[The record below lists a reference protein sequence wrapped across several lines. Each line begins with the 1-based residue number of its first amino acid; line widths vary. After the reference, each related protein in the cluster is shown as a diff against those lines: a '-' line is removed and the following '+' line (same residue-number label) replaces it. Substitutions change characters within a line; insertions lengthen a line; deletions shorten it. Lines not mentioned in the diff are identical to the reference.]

1 MAEIYKYVKTLR
13 EDDIELILL
22 EESDMPIASS
32 VVAREKAKL
41 QEQIQNI
48 VNSLNDYFLK
58 SETYSK
64 EEVNALFA
72 QLAGLGIEFKE
83 VQTLPT
89 TGENKYI
96 YLVPKTVSTN
106 DIYDE
111 YIWVNG
117 KFERIGS
124 TAINLAD
131 YYTKTEIDAKLA
143 TKGGLSS
150 ANTWSGA
157 NNFTG
162 NLTKN
167 GANVATESQIPKVD
181 STLSTTSTNAI
192 QNKAVK
198 TELDKK
204 GGKSSANTWSANNN
218 FTGGLQ
224 KNGVDVA
231 TTTQVN
237 EKITMPTAL
246 EGGYLKYTQEKGAHW
261 ALVES
266 GGNSS
271 GSSDV
276 SKDIYLLKMD
286 LGLTTA
292 NLERSVVN
300 NLLNVTKDLVAGNI
314 LIDELGNI
322 YKITLLWALDD
333 EEYYKI
339 RLVNAGSYGKVV
351 YFIDTKITD
360 INKYPQES
368 IATKYPNGS
377 YIMDNTGKVYQVTE
391 YIPNEILPNDLPGYY
406 KLVLICNPTSEG
418 GGSSSES
425 TNLLKQGDY
434 FPELIYF
441 DTTKNIDDWLA
452 GLTYSQMAGYNMCMI
467 LPFNSNYTEG
477 VAALKF
483 EAYGETTYLLLYGDL
498 AKLDS
503 QLTTT
508 IYCSANITNNPNTFI
523 NFYYQNNCTYGW
535 NLKKLYTGD
544 LRSNQISYLVNGVD
558 FIISEDNNPSFQDI
572 CFYSYNYYSEG
583 DVLSRGSRFSK
594 TALYCDDIQF
604 GKSSTDYITP
614 LILKKSQVVGEE
626 ASRFSLVKAESDRV
640 VFIDVAIDS
649 NKTTL
654 YETMEFLIPENGA
667 SGQILTKTL
676 TGVKWA
682 DAPSGGGNSTQAP
695 TPLKNGDAY
704 PKFIYFDTSQDITS
718 LLAGLTYP
726 SNGVNIIMEIDEGTY
741 LVSLDIG
748 AFAVGSQYAGYLGYG
763 LGIINQE
770 MTGADILFISET
782 APDNVLTEYRC
793 VRGWNQRLTYT
804 DYHTN
809 NSKSIAV
816 ASNNLA
822 VLNLMYGEDINTDK
836 NTKTVKG
843 DFFKVFSG
851 EMFEDEAFGTLEAI
865 RVIARTTHSFFKT
878 AKYCDERICCVNGVG
893 AYNSKSIYSIVHEA
907 EIAGVN
913 PVLFSSPIFL
923 SISDNSCVM
932 LNLTM
937 GYNVQTNYCQI
948 NTLTKNL
955 M

>member
-58 SETYSK
+58 TETYSK
-64 EEVNALFA
+64 EEVNGLFE

-96 YLVPKTVSTN
+96 YLVPKTGSTN
-106 DIYDE
+106 DIFDE

-117 KFERIGS
+117 KFEKIGS
-124 TAINLAD
+124 TAVNIAD
-131 YYTKTEIDAKLA
+131 YYTKSQIDDMLA

-162 NLTKN
+162 NLKKN
-167 GANVATESQIPKVD
+167 GENVATEGQIPKVD

-224 KNGVDVA
+224 KNGVNVA
-231 TTTQVN
+231 TVKDLENISGNGDVDENGYKKFYFVDKNFEVDTFGWGVTVFN
-237 EKITMPTAL
+237 EFIGLDADKELPVGTFIIDNQFTVVKITGVTS
-246 EGGYLKYTQEKGAHW
+246 GGYDWDFQNIANCDAIRFYSFEITPDANGKWRFSDIYREEPVGTYMMDKNGVVYEIQSRSAFDALNGYTYTLKKICSPTNGGSGGNG
-261 ALVES
+261 ES
-266 GGNSS
+266 GG
-271 GSSDV
+271 
-276 SKDIYLLKMD
+276 
-286 LGLTTA
+286 
-292 NLERSVVN
+292 
-300 NLLNVTKDLVAGNI
+300 
-314 LIDELGNI
+314 
-322 YKITLLWALDD
+322 
-333 EEYYKI
+333 
-339 RLVNAGSYGKVV
+339 
-351 YFIDTKITD
+351 
-360 INKYPQES
+360 
-368 IATKYPNGS
+368 
-377 YIMDNTGKVYQVTE
+377 
-391 YIPNEILPNDLPGYY
+391 
-406 KLVLICNPTSEG
+406 
-418 GGSSSES
+418 SSES

-508 IYCSANITNNPNTFI
+508 IYCSANITNNPNTFS
-523 NFYYQNNCTYGW
+523 NFYDQNNCTYGW

-544 LRSNQISYLVNGVD
+544 LRSSQISYLVNNVD
-558 FIISEDNNPSFQDI
+558 FIISEDNNPSFQDM
-572 CFYSYNYYSEG
+572 CFYSYNYYKEG
-583 DVLSRGSRFSK
+583 SILSRGSRFVA
-594 TALYCDDIQF
+594 TAKYCDDIQF
-604 GKSSTDYITP
+604 GKYSSNWTTP
-614 LILKKSQVVGEE
+614 LVLKKSQFYSVGTES
-626 ASRFSLVKAESDRV
+626 ATQFSLVRIQNDIEVIQTTV
-640 VFIDVAIDS
+640 VIDANKIDLIEVV
-649 NKTTL
+649 K
-654 YETMEFLIPENGA
+654 YLIPEGGE
-667 SGQILTKTL
+667 SSQVLTKTWN
-676 TGVKWA
+676 GIEWA

-695 TPLKNGDAY
+695 TPLKIGDAY

-782 APDNVLTEYRC
+782 APDDVLTEYRC

-804 DYHTN
+804 DYYTN
-809 NSKSIAV
+809 SSKSIAV
-816 ASNNLA
+816 ASSNLA

-851 EMFEDEAFGTLEAI
+851 AMFEDGDFGTPEAI
-865 RVIARTTHSFFKT
+865 KLIARTTYSFFKT
-878 AKYCDERICCVNGVG
+878 AKHCDERICCVNGVG
-893 AYNSKSIYSIVHEA
+893 AHNSKSIYSIVHEA
-907 EIAGVN
+907 EMAGVT
-913 PVLFSSPIFL
+913 PLLFSSPIFL
-923 SISDNSCVM
+923 SIDDNHCVM

-937 GYNVQTNYCQI
+937 AYNNTTNYCQI
-948 NTLTKNL
+948 NTHTKNL

>member
-48 VNSLNDYFLK
+48 VNSLNNYFLK
-58 SETYSK
+58 TETYSK
-64 EEVNALFA
+64 EEVNGLFE
-72 QLAGLGIEFKE
+72 QLTGLGIEFKE
-83 VQTLPT
+83 VQTLPAI
-89 TGENKYI
+89 GENKYI
-96 YLVPKTVSTN
+96 YLLSAKDSQDQ
-106 DIYDE
+106 DIYEE
-111 YIWVNG
+111 YIYIRGAW
-117 KFERIGS
+117 ERIGS
-124 TAINLAD
+124 TAVNLAD
-131 YYTKTEIDAKLA
+131 YYTKKEIDDKLA

-167 GANVATESQIPKVD
+167 GVNVAIESQIPKVD

-204 GGKSSANTWSANNN
+204 GGKSTANTWSANNN

-237 EKITMPTAL
+237 QKITMPTAL

-266 GGNSS
+266 SGSGGNSS
-271 GSSDV
+271 GSGTDV

-300 NLLNVTKDLVAGNI
+300 NLLKVTEDLKAGNI

-322 YKITLLWALDD
+322 YKITQLWAGNDV
-333 EEYYKI
+333 EYYKV

-351 YFIDTKITD
+351 YFINTEITD
-360 INKYPQES
+360 INNYPQEQIS
-368 IATKYPNGS
+368 TKYPNGS
-377 YIMDNTGKVYQVTE
+377 YIMDSTGKVYQITE
-391 YIPNEILPNDLPGYY
+391 FVPNPSLPEYLPGSY
-406 KLVLICNPTSEG
+406 KLALICNPSSG
-418 GGSSSES
+418 SGSSSGS
-425 TNLLKQGDY
+425 LTVDT
-434 FPELIYF
+434 ELSETSENPVQNKVITAKF
-441 DTTKNIDDWLA
+441 
-452 GLTYSQMAGYNMCMI
+452 
-467 LPFNSNYTEG
+467 TE
-477 VAALKF
+477 L
-483 EAYGETTYLLLYGDL
+483 E
-498 AKLDS
+498 
-503 QLTTT
+503 
-508 IYCSANITNNPNTFI
+508 
-523 NFYYQNNCTYGW
+523 
-535 NLKKLYTGD
+535 
-544 LRSNQISYLVNGVD
+544 NQI
-558 FIISEDNNPSFQDI
+558 
-572 CFYSYNYYSEG
+572 
-583 DVLSRGSRFSK
+583 GS
-594 TALYCDDIQF
+594 
-604 GKSSTDYITP
+604 
-614 LILKKSQVVGEE
+614 
-626 ASRFSLVKAESDRV
+626 
-640 VFIDVAIDS
+640 
-649 NKTTL
+649 
-654 YETMEFLIPENGA
+654 
-667 SGQILTKTL
+667 
-676 TGVKWA
+676 
-682 DAPSGGGNSTQAP
+682 GGNSTQAP
-695 TPLKNGDAY
+695 TPLKTGDAY

-726 SNGVNIIMEIDEGTY
+726 DNGVNIIMEIDEGTY

-782 APDNVLTEYRC
+782 APDDVLTEYRC

-804 DYHTN
+804 DYYTN
-809 NSKSIAV
+809 SSKSIAV
-816 ASNNLA
+816 ASSNLA
-822 VLNLMYGEDINTDK
+822 VLNIMYGEDINTDK

-851 EMFEDEAFGTLEAI
+851 SMFEDGDFGTPEAI
-865 RVIARTTHSFFKT
+865 KLIARTTYSFFKT
-878 AKYCDERICCVNGVG
+878 AKHCDERICCVNGVG
-893 AYNSKSIYSIVHEA
+893 AHNSKSIYSIVHEA
-907 EIAGVN
+907 EMAGVT
-913 PVLFSSPIFL
+913 PLLFSSPIFL
-923 SISDNSCVM
+923 SIDDNHCVM

-937 GYNVQTNYCQI
+937 AYNNTTNYCQI
-948 NTLTKNL
+948 TTQTKNL